1 MILIAYIP
9 IFVHIEQ
16 ILIIDVINENK
27 PEHLY
32 DVAGITMQDERLN
45 HPWLWS
51 NTRSTGTRT
60 RSHFAFDIGQLL
72 ADDNNLI

>member
-32 DVAGITMQDERLN
+32 DVAGITMQDKRLN
-45 HPWLWS
+45 HPW
-51 NTRSTGTRT
+51 
-60 RSHFAFDIGQLL
+60 
-72 ADDNNLI
+72 